1 MLFAA
6 IRKFELFYY
15 LTARIVHYYQLV
27 RNYSVNDALFFV
39 LTHGVDRAGAMQLR
53 LASTFAFRAVKNFVN
68 ILRFTAAFKLIH
80 TRSPPKPAACFH
92 FRGFGMIATVTHLS
106 YWVELLTSL
115 APN

>member
-6 IRKFELFYY
+6 IRKFKLFYY

-39 LTHGVDRAGAMQLR
+39 LTHSIDRAGAMQLR

-68 ILRFTAAFKLIH
+68 ILSFTAAFKLIH
-80 TRSPPKPAACFH
+80 TRSTPKPAACFH
-92 FRGFGMIATVTHLS
+92 FGRFGVIATVTHLS

-115 APN
+115 APY